1 MARILLTVMAL
12 VVGLTAGALAHSDR
26 GTTTST
32 VVDSPSE
39 EINVVA
45 GVSLR
50 HAQRGNCIESRAAG
64 LRKC

>member
-1 MARILLTVMAL
+1 

-45 GVSLR
+45 DVSLR
-50 HAQRGNCIESRAAG
+50 DTHSAAMASSRALLA
-64 LRKC
+64 

>member
-39 EINVVA
+39 EINAVA
-45 GVSLR
+45 DVSLR
-50 HAQRGNCIESRAAG
+50 DTHSAAMASSRALPA
-64 LRKC
+64 